1 MWAPITSP
9 TASKVPSTRPT
20 LPSPLICS
28 TSKLPTQHST
38 FSSSGLHPG
47 RELFTRPPHQ
57 QVRRI
62 QSEQDKLSY
71 HDRLEE
77 RRKAAAAARKNGV
90 LIHQESAPTF
100 VYTSEGVIAYP
111 SDPNNTNIPPKPIS
125 VPNPSTLAS
134 DGKLN
139 EHRIEYIDQYQQG
152 RVANVPGSRMV
163 THKKQREDEKVR
175 EDTTNPSKS
184 MTRPRQDSNP
194 DFVEAKLKFISE
206 AKEWSKT
213 VGAEIS
219 KKMAVRRPNFPVTVL
234 PSGFGMN
241 PRLSLQTH
249 GSSPQLLPSSSGV
262 SPEEQEK
269 TLKQLFEN
277 IPPQSGGGVSMPKL
291 PQSSLS
297 VSTAQPPSSG
307 MSRSPRHSP
316 HPSPRRSPKLSPK
329 PSPIQ
334 LPISS
339 MSPKGSPIHPFVIS
353 STAGMFTYLPSNPTL
368 PSPAS
373 LLCSPSV
380 SMSPYA
386 AMFGTYQAALQQL
399 MSPSNQGSKPV
410 VVTDPSSVFQ
420 SLQGLQAGVMPD
432 KVPCIMPD
440 GSITFVSMNQN
451 SANTEM
457 WAREERIKSPLR
469 GQKRVRS
476 PEVDADSRLSAPK
489 RRRSSSLPDITQ
501 IGSTAQT
508 AQRPNK
514 EPHNLEVEQ
523 VPQMR
528 KTPPPNM
535 IQIPKEM
542 KFSDPMLGFPT
553 PPQGSSPNS
562 HFTASPLILSNMA
575 MFQSPHPMTPLT
587 PDQEALNN
595 EEMKEIVEASPMTA
609 LPPSPEG
616 TSLPPC
622 KFSWE
627 ELRSCDYLRCD
638 HDIIAMVV
646 PYT

>member
-1 MWAPITSP
+1 M
-9 TASKVPSTRPT
+9 
-20 LPSPLICS
+20 
-28 TSKLPTQHST
+28 
-38 FSSSGLHPG
+38 
-47 RELFTRPPHQ
+47 
-57 QVRRI
+57 
-62 QSEQDKLSY
+62 
-71 HDRLEE
+71 
-77 RRKAAAAARKNGV
+77 

-100 VYTSEGVIAYP
+100 VYTPEGVIAYP
-111 SDPNNTNIPPKPIS
+111 SDPNNTNISPKPIS
-125 VPNPSTLAS
+125 VPNPSTLTT

-139 EHRIEYIDQYQQG
+139 EYKIEYIDQYKQG
-152 RVANVPGSRMV
+152 RVTNVPGSRMV
-163 THKKQREDEKVR
+163 AQKKQKEDEKVKGD
-175 EDTTNPSKS
+175 EAEASKS
-184 MTRPRQDSNP
+184 MARPRQDPNP
-194 DFVEAKLKFISE
+194 EFVESKLKFISE
-206 AKEWSKT
+206 AKEWSKN
-213 VGAEIS
+213 VGVEIS
-219 KKMAVRRPNFPVTVL
+219 KKVVATKPNFPVTVL

-241 PRLSLQTH
+241 PLLSLRAH

-262 SPEEQEK
+262 TPEEQEK

-277 IPPQSGGGVSMPKL
+277 IPPQGGGGVSMPKM

-297 VSTAQPPSSG
+297 ISTAPSPSSG
-307 MSRSPRHSP
+307 TSRSPRHSP

-334 LPISS
+334 LPMSS
-339 MSPKGSPIHPFVIS
+339 VSPKVSPMHPFVINS
-353 STAGMFTYLPSNPTL
+353 SAGMFTYLPSNPAL

-373 LLCSPSV
+373 LMCSPSV

-386 AMFGTYQAALQQL
+386 AMFGNYQAALQQL
-399 MSPSNQGSKPV
+399 MSPSPQSSKPV

-420 SLQGLQAGVMPD
+420 SLQGLQPGAMPD

-451 SANTEM
+451 SGTSEG
-457 WAREERIKSPLR
+457 WAREEHIKSPLR

-476 PEVDADSRLSAPK
+476 PEVDVDSRLSAPK

-508 AQRPNK
+508 SQRPNR
-514 EPHNLEVEQ
+514 EPQHLEVEQ
-523 VPQMR
+523 VPRMR
-528 KTPPPNM
+528 RTPPPNM

-553 PPQGSSPNS
+553 PPQGSSPSS

-575 MFQSPHPMTPLT
+575 MFQAAHPMTPLT
-587 PDQEALNN
+587 PEHEALNSD
-595 EEMKEIVEASPMTA
+595 EVKEIVEASPIAA

-622 KFSWE
+622 KFE
-627 ELRSCDYLRCD
+627 GGVQV
-638 HDIIAMVV
+638 M
-646 PYT
+646 